1 MSTVSAAPFLGEYLP
16 SHWLLKHETLLCLH
30 ISQTVSDEN
39 SSQDFQEIQNVANVL
54 LIKSSQEMGSVLAV
68 VSIEE
73 LQLNTLF
80 LVVVEGCV
88 KRVRNAR
95 ETVLR
100 SQIDIQTDKQY
111 TFGF

>member
-16 SHWLLKHETLLCLH
+16 SHSMLKHETRLCLH

-54 LIKSSQEMGSVLAV
+54 LIKNSQEMGSVLAV

-73 LQLNTLF
+73 LQLNPLF
-80 LVVVEGCV
+80 VVVVEGCV